1 MPRSKGSSRRDLSE
15 PGVSRPS
22 IRSNRV
28 EDPTVAVADF
38 ESDCWPLRALV
49 GNRKLPAGSLW
60 FSEIPRGFKSFAK
73 EFMYAL
79 INEGYPEEYRDQP
92 YGPRSKWPSPGSLI
106 GILDRLL
113 KVTRFFV
120 EEWSAT
126 HPQTPVRSPRD
137 LDPDHLE
144 DLRVW
149 IEASGWT
156 AKTQADLL
164 RMVRSAWHLG
174 PSLAEEN
181 RWPEPRWLRKKTVRR
196 VEENRTA
203 RIRQEVMSPLITWA
217 CAFVEDFAEDIFA
230 AREHY
235 LQRTAS
241 TRSFAR
247 TPLAE
252 CLRILDHYEGNRL
265 PGRDAYNAPG
275 TKQASWHVFEYR
287 HGVSRSRMAQALS
300 RHRERDKFEFSSDL
314 DLARLDF
321 RPSALFHGAPWME
334 GFHVLDLV
342 PGNARGTRNQ
352 FNPLLSHLFTACI
365 IVVTYLT
372 GARPREVLSL
382 EFGAALPPVQRADGG
397 RLHLIAGHSS
407 KGITLDDDGNAVPP
421 RPVKWA
427 TVPSGWRA
435 VRVAERIRGLFGE
448 FDGLVFTTSGSRH
461 GPSLITSW
469 IEGFTTFVNDRIIE
483 DREHL
488 QSLRIPAD
496 PDGDI
501 TLSRFRRTLSWFLAN
516 RPGGDITLAIQYQH
530 LRTAMGSGYAGTQ
543 RGHLNDLLL
552 EDDWSHRRETIE
564 QLGIMLHAGDGV
576 YGVSA
581 ARALMAVEKLP
592 PVTTP
597 AEERRLRRDPDLVL
611 YDNPGAIA
619 ICAFKSETA
628 KCINEAPKPAPPR
641 PNLPGCQEICPN
653 LVRTGSQLVQI
664 TSRAEGFRAAA
675 AISPLPIAQS
685 LEAHAEELELLV
697 EETRARPRLSPESS
711 HD

>member
-1 MPRSKGSSRRDLSE
+1 M
-15 PGVSRPS
+15 
-22 IRSNRV
+22 
-28 EDPTVAVADF
+28 
-38 ESDCWPLRALV
+38 
-49 GNRKLPAGSLW
+49 GNQKLPAGSLW
-60 FSEIPRGFKSFAK
+60 FSEIPIGFKSFAK
-73 EFMYAL
+73 EFMYVL
-79 INEGYPEEYRDQP
+79 INDGYPEEYRDQP

-106 GILDRLL
+106 GILDRVL

-126 HPQTPVRSPRD
+126 HPQTPVSSPRD
-137 LDPDHLE
+137 LDADHLE

-149 IEASGWT
+149 VEQSGWT
-156 AKTQADLL
+156 AKTQVDLL
-164 RMVRSAWHLG
+164 RMARSAWHLA
-174 PSLAEEN
+174 PFLADEN
-181 RWPEPRWLRKKTVRR
+181 RWPEPRWLRKKTARR
-196 VEENRTA
+196 VEENQTA

-217 CAFVEDFAEDIFA
+217 CAFVEDFAEDIFS

-235 LQRTAS
+235 LQRTES
-241 TRSFAR
+241 TRPFEQTS
-247 TPLAE
+247 LE
-252 CLRILDHYEGNRL
+252 DCLRILDQYEGHCL

-275 TKQASWHVFEYR
+275 TKQASWHVFEYH

-300 RHRERDKFEFSSDL
+300 RHRDRHKFGFSREL

-321 RPSALFHGAPWME
+321 RPSAVFYGAPWMD

-382 EFGAALPPVQRADGG
+382 EFGAGVPPIQRADGG
-397 RLHLIAGHSS
+397 SLHLISGHTS

-435 VRVAERIRGLFGE
+435 IQVAERIRRLFGE
-448 FDGLVFTTSGSRH
+448 SDGLLFTTSGSRH

-469 IEGFTTFVNDRIIE
+469 IDSFIAFVNERIVADR
-483 DREHL
+483 DHL
-488 QSLRIPAD
+488 QGFRIPAD

-501 TLSRFRRTLSWFLAN
+501 TLRRFRRTLSWFLAN
-516 RPGGDITLAIQYQH
+516 QPGGDITLAIQYQH

-552 EDDWSHRRETIE
+552 EDDWAHRRETIE
-564 QLGIMLHAGDGV
+564 QLGTMLHTGEGI
-576 YGVSA
+576 YGLSADRAVRAVS
-581 ARALMAVEKLP
+581 KLP

-597 AEERRLRRDPDLVL
+597 AEERRLRRDPELVL

-619 ICAFKSETA
+619 ICAFKAETA
-628 KCINEAPKPAPPR
+628 KCVNEDPKPAPRR
-641 PNLPGCQEICPN
+641 PNLPGCQELCPN
-653 LVRTGSQLVQI
+653 LARTGSHLLQI
-664 TSRAEGFRAAA
+664 TDQAEGFRAAA

-685 LEAHAEELELLV
+685 LSAHAEELELLV
-697 EETRARPRLSPESS
+697 EETRARPALTLENS
-711 HD
+711 HE